1 MRYHIQELRRNRA
14 IEDKV
19 AIEELHFLNS
29 LVSLQASCS
38 CEYRGGSGFECRGG
52 SGFGVVLILLP
63 TVRIW
68 TVWILRF
75 ENGAIIIL
83 VFIVRWVVVGREVC
97 QRVFF
102 VR

>member
-29 LVSLQASCS
+29 LVSLQASCR
-38 CEYRGGSGFECRGG
+38 CGCRGG

-68 TVWILRF
+68 AVWILRL
-75 ENGAIIIL
+75 EDRAIIIL
-83 VFIVRWVVVGREVC
+83 VFKVRWVIIGREVC